1 MLFITNTKELMFTH
15 FSDSSC
21 SLLTPNLNFYLSG
34 KGNTSKSS
42 GVAEELEE
50 QIKAGAIG

>member
-15 FSDSSC
+15 FSDSC
-21 SLLTPNLNFYLSG
+21 LMLTPNLNLYLSG

>member
-1 MLFITNTKELMFTH
+1 MCCLLHCFTP
-15 FSDSSC
+15 
-21 SLLTPNLNFYLSG
+21 LG

-50 QIKAGAIG
+50 QINAGAIGWALKKSQKSPILENYLQF

>member
-1 MLFITNTKELMFTH
+1 MFTH
-15 FSDSSC
+15 FSDSC
-21 SLLTPNLNFYLSG
+21 LTLTPNLNLYLSG

>member
-1 MLFITNTKELMFTH
+1 MTLPTLILYI
-15 FSDSSC
+15 
-21 SLLTPNLNFYLSG
+21 LG

-42 GVAEELEE
+42 GVAEELVE

>member
-1 MLFITNTKELMFTH
+1 MCCLLHCFIPL
-15 FSDSSC
+15 
-21 SLLTPNLNFYLSG
+21 G

-50 QIKAGAIG
+50 QISAGAIG